1 MRRSL
6 AATLVAGLSV
16 LGLVGCGSDGG
27 DAADTT
33 SAAAV
38 VETTVAA
45 AADTTAGAPVETT
58 AATPDTAAAA
68 APATGVKRVAYLING
83 SLGDKG
89 FYDAGQAGI
98 DAIAAKYGVETRTIE
113 NAFDAGKYE
122 ANLAAALDYA
132 DVVFVISYGFED
144 QLMAAADANPDKVI
158 VNLDTVVANPAG
170 TITSVDYVEEE
181 SAYLAGV
188 AAALTTLDTSIP
200 NINADKVIGVVGGD
214 KDPVTDSFLFAYE
227 NGAKSVDP
235 AITVER
241 KYLGGAWDDQA
252 KGKQAAL
259 QLFDAKAD
267 VVFQVAAAAGL
278 GVLQAASERGLYGI
292 GVDTNQNDLHPGHV
306 IASDLKNLARSVE
319 DVFATIADG
328 TFTKGVTLTKGLK
341 EGGVDLTFEASKPVL
356 PAAITDRVAAVRQQI
371 VDGTL
376 KVARYQP

>member
-1 MRRSL
+1 MRRTL
-6 AATLVAGLSV
+6 ALTLVAGLAV
-16 LGLVGCGSDGG
+16 LGLAACGSDAD

-33 SAAAV
+33 VAV
-38 VETTVAA
+38 DATGASETS
-45 AADTTAGAPVETT
+45 AGASGTT
-58 AATPDTAAAA
+58 TD
-68 APATGVKRVAYLING
+68 VKTVAYLING

-98 DAIAAKYGVETRTIE
+98 DAIAATYGVETRTIE
-113 NAFDAGKYE
+113 SAFDAGKYE
-122 ANLAAALDYA
+122 ANLKAAIDYA
-132 DVVFVISYGFED
+132 DVIFVISYGFED
-144 QLMAAADANPDKVI
+144 QLMKAADDNPDKII
-158 VNLDTVVANPAG
+158 VNLDTVVANPG
-170 TITSVDYVEEE
+170 KTITSVDYIEEE

-188 AAALTTLDTSIP
+188 AAGLTTLDTTIA
-200 NINADKVIGVVGGD
+200 NVNADKVVGVVGGD

-278 GVLQAASERGLYGI
+278 GVLQASEERGLYSI

-306 IASDLKNLARSVE
+306 IASDLKNLAKSVE
-319 DVFATIADG
+319 DVFASISDG
-328 TFTKGVTLTKGLK
+328 TFQKGVTLTKGLK
-341 EGGVDLTFEASKPVL
+341 EGGVDLTFEASTPVL
-356 PAAITDRVAAVRQQI
+356 PATITDKVAEIRQQI

-376 KVARYQP
+376 TVARYQP